1 MTGADQWRGRKVLVT
16 GGSGF
21 LGSHLC
27 RRLHHNGAEVH
38 ATSRIPRVK
47 LPDGPVWWKSDLSE
61 IEDLQN
67 ILSKVEPEVIYHLAG
82 SVGASP
88 DRQLVLPTFHS
99 LLLSTINLLS
109 VGTELGCR
117 RIILAGSLTEPR
129 PQDTH
134 PVPTSPY
141 AAAKWAASGY
151 GRMFHLLYETPIV
164 VLIPFMTFGPGQD
177 PSKLIPSVILSALR
191 GESPRLASGRWEADW
206 VYVDDVVEGF
216 LTAGHA
222 PDVEGKTIDLG
233 SGVGTSVRTVVELLA
248 QQMGTRLKPA
258 FGVLPDRPME
268 PIRLANAAETKEW
281 LGWEVTTQLK
291 AGLGKTVDWY
301 NANMIQDL

>member
-27 RRLHHNGAEVH
+27 RKLHHNGAEVH

-47 LPDGPVWWKSDLSE
+47 PQDGPLWWQSDLSE
-61 IEDLQN
+61 IEDLKN
-67 ILSKVEPEVIYHLAG
+67 LLSKVEPEVIYHLAG

-88 DRQLVLPTFHS
+88 DRQLVLPTFRS
-99 LLLSTINLLS
+99 LLLSTINILS
-109 VGTELGCR
+109 IGTELGCR
-117 RIILAGSLTEPR
+117 RIILAGSLTEPG

-151 GRMFHLLYETPIV
+151 GRMFHVLYETPIV

-191 GESPRLASGRWEADW
+191 GESPQLASGRWEADW
-206 VYVDDVVEGF
+206 VYVEDVIEGF
-216 LTAGHA
+216 LTAAHA
-222 PDVEGKTIDLG
+222 PGVEGKTIELG
-233 SGVGTSVRTVVELLA
+233 SGVGTSVRAVVELLT

-268 PIRLANAAETKEW
+268 PIRMANAAETKEW
-281 LGWEVTTQLK
+281 LGWEATTELK
-291 AGLGKTVDWY
+291 AGLRQTVDWY
-301 NANMIQDL
+301 NAGMIQDL

>member
-1 MTGADQWRGRKVLVT
+1 
-16 GGSGF
+16 
-21 LGSHLC
+21 
-27 RRLHHNGAEVH
+27 VH

-109 VGTELGCR
+109 VGAELGCR

-151 GRMFHLLYETPIV
+151 GRMFHVLYETPIV

-216 LTAGHA
+216 LIAGHA

-301 NANMIQDL
+301 NAYMIQDL